1 MVEHQRVITDLIAPI
16 RANRAAVQYGAGR
29 GRPVRIVSLLP
40 SATEIVYALGLGDQ
54 LEGRT
59 FECDYPPEAQQKPIV
74 SSSGLPENLPLGEI
88 DDTVRAAGETPLYR
102 LDEARI
108 AQIQPDLILT
118 QDLCR
123 VCAVPSGDVDE
134 ALGRLGC
141 WAEVVSLDPHS
152 LDEVMIDI
160 QNVGRAAGVG
170 ARADLLVD
178 SLRARMAAVDASVS
192 SANVGRFG
200 AHADPRRVLVL
211 EWVDPPW
218 GAGHWIPDMV
228 ERAGGEPVLGHKRGH
243 AEVTMWVAV
252 REVAPT
258 IVVVAACCNHLAEAT
273 EQARAVLTEL
283 ATMPAGRNN
292 EVWAIDADAYLV
304 RPGPRLVD
312 GLELLAW
319 IIAGAEG
326 DPPRPHAITRVS

>member
-1 MVEHQRVITDLIAPI
+1 
-16 RANRAAVQYGAGR
+16 
-29 GRPVRIVSLLP
+29 VRIVSLLP

-88 DDTVRAAGETPLYR
+88 DNAVRAATEGETPLYR
-102 LDEARI
+102 LDEARM

-123 VCAVPSGDVDE
+123 VCAVPSGDVEE

-141 WAEVVSLDPHS
+141 LAEVVSLDPHS
-152 LDEVMIDI
+152 LDDVMVDI
-160 QNVGRAAGVG
+160 QNVGRAAGVD

-178 SLRARMAAVDASVS
+178 SLRARMAAVEASVS
-192 SANVGRFG
+192 LASVARFG
-200 AHADPRRVLVL
+200 ADPRVLVF

-228 ERAGGEPVLGHKRGH
+228 ERAGGEPVLGHKGGH
-243 AEVTMWVAV
+243 AEVTMWDAV
-252 REVAPT
+252 RKEAPT
-258 IVVVAACCNHLAEAT
+258 IVVVAPCGYHLADAT
-273 EQARAVLTEL
+273 GQARAVLAEL
-283 ATMPAGRNN
+283 ATTPAGRNN
-292 EVWAIDADAYLV
+292 QIWAIDADAYVV

-326 DPPRPHAITRVS
+326 DPPHPYALTRVS

>member
-1 MVEHQRVITDLIAPI
+1 
-16 RANRAAVQYGAGR
+16 
-29 GRPVRIVSLLP
+29 VRIVSLLP
-40 SATEIVYALGLGDQ
+40 SATEIVYSLGLGDQ

-74 SSSGLPENLPLGEI
+74 SSSGLPENLLLGEI
-88 DDTVRAAGETPLYR
+88 DDAVRAATAGETPLYR

-123 VCAVPSGDVDE
+123 VCAVPSGDVEE

-141 WAEVVSLDPHS
+141 RAEVVSLDPHS
-152 LDEVMIDI
+152 LDDVMLDI

-170 ARADLLVD
+170 ARADLLLD
-178 SLRARMAAVDASVS
+178 SLRARMAAVEASVS
-192 SANVGRFG
+192 LASVGRFG
-200 AHADPRRVLVL
+200 AEADPRRVLVL

-228 ERAGGEPVLGHKRGH
+228 ERAGGELVLGHKGGH
-243 AEVTMWVAV
+243 AEVTTWDAV
-252 REVAPT
+252 REEAPT
-258 IVVVAACCNHLAEAT
+258 IVVVAPCGYHLAEAT
-273 EQARAVLTEL
+273 EQARTVLAEL
-283 ATMPAGRNN
+283 ATTPAGRNN
-292 EVWAIDADAYLV
+292 GVWAIDADAYLV

-326 DPPRPHAITRVS
+326 DPPHPHAVSRVS

>member
-1 MVEHQRVITDLIAPI
+1 
-16 RANRAAVQYGAGR
+16 
-29 GRPVRIVSLLP
+29 VRIVSLLP

-59 FECDYPPEAQQKPIV
+59 FECDYPPEAQQKPVV
-74 SSSGLPENLPLGEI
+74 SSSGLPEDLPLGEI
-88 DDTVRAAGETPLYR
+88 DGAVRAATAGETQLYR

-134 ALGRLGC
+134 ALDRLGC
-141 WAEVVSLDPHS
+141 HAEVVSLDPHS
-152 LDEVMIDI
+152 LDDVMIDI
-160 QNVGRAAGVG
+160 QNVGRAAGVD

-178 SLRARMAAVDASVS
+178 TLRARISAVEASVS
-192 SANVGRFG
+192 LSAVGRFG
-200 AHADPRRVLVL
+200 ADAEPPRVVVL

-218 GAGHWIPDMV
+218 GSGHWIPDMV
-228 ERAGGEPVLGHKRGH
+228 ERAGGDPVLAHKGGH
-243 AEVTMWVAV
+243 ADAATWAAV
-252 REVAPT
+252 REAAPA
-258 IVVVAACCNHLAEAT
+258 IVVVAPCGFHLAAAT
-273 EQARAVLTEL
+273 EQARSVLAEL
-283 ATMPAGRNN
+283 ATTPAGQSDN
-292 EVWAIDADAYLV
+292 VWAIDADAYVV

-319 IIAGAEG
+319 IVAGADG
-326 DPPRPHAITRVS
+326 DPPHPDAVMRLTT

>member
-1 MVEHQRVITDLIAPI
+1 M
-16 RANRAAVQYGAGR
+16 
-29 GRPVRIVSLLP
+29 RIVSLLP

-88 DDTVRAAGETPLYR
+88 DDAVRAATAGETPLYR

-123 VCAVPSGDVDE
+123 VCAVPSGDVEE

-141 WAEVVSLDPHS
+141 RAEVVSLDPHS
-152 LDEVMIDI
+152 LDDVMVDI
-160 QNVGRAAGVG
+160 QNVGRAAGVD

-178 SLRARMAAVDASVS
+178 SLRARMAAVEASVLL
-192 SANVGRFG
+192 ATVARFG
-200 AHADPRRVLVL
+200 ADPRMLVF

-228 ERAGGEPVLGHKRGH
+228 ERAGGEPVLGHKGGH
-243 AEVTMWVAV
+243 AEGTMWDAV
-252 REVAPT
+252 RKEAPT
-258 IVVVAACCNHLAEAT
+258 IVVVAPCGYHLPDAT
-273 EQARAVLTEL
+273 EQAHAVLAEL
-283 ATMPAGRNN
+283 ATTPAGRNN
-292 EVWAIDADAYLV
+292 QIWAIDADAYVV

-326 DPPRPHAITRVS
+326 DPPHPNAITRVS

>member
-1 MVEHQRVITDLIAPI
+1 
-16 RANRAAVQYGAGR
+16 
-29 GRPVRIVSLLP
+29 VRIVSLLP

-88 DDTVRAAGETPLYR
+88 DDAVRAATAGETPLYR

-108 AQIQPDLILT
+108 AQIQPDLIFT

-141 WAEVVSLDPHS
+141 RAEVVSLDPYS
-152 LDEVMIDI
+152 LDDVMIDI
-160 QNVGRAAGVG
+160 QNVGRAAGVD

-178 SLRARMAAVDASVS
+178 SLRARMAAVEASVS
-192 SANVGRFG
+192 LASLGRLD
-200 AHADPRRVLVL
+200 AEPPRVLVL

-218 GAGHWIPDMV
+218 GGGHWIPDMV
-228 ERAGGEPVLGHKRGH
+228 ELAGGEPVLGHKGGH
-243 AEVTMWVAV
+243 AEVTTWDAV
-252 REVAPT
+252 REEAPT
-258 IVVVAACCNHLAEAT
+258 IVVVAPCGYHLADAC
-273 EQARAVLTEL
+273 EQARAVLAEL
-283 ATMPAGRNN
+283 ATTPAGRNN
-292 EVWAIDADAYLV
+292 EVWAIDADAYVV

-312 GLELLAW
+312 GLELLSW
-319 IIAGAEG
+319 IITGADG
-326 DPPRPHAITRVS
+326 DPPHPHAVTRVS

>member
-1 MVEHQRVITDLIAPI
+1 
-16 RANRAAVQYGAGR
+16 
-29 GRPVRIVSLLP
+29 VRIVSLLP

-74 SSSGLPENLPLGEI
+74 SSSGLPENLLLGEI
-88 DDTVRAAGETPLYR
+88 DDAVRAATAGETPLYR

-141 WAEVVSLDPHS
+141 RAEVVSLDPYS

-160 QNVGRAAGVG
+160 ENVGRAAGVD

-178 SLRARMAAVDASVS
+178 SLRARMAAVE
-192 SANVGRFG
+192 ANVLLTSVGRFG
-200 AHADPRRVLVL
+200 ADADPRRVLVL
-211 EWVDPPW
+211 EWATRRGVRGTGYLTWSRGP
-218 GAGHWIPDMV
+218 GAGLCSGT
-228 ERAGGEPVLGHKRGH
+228 RA
-243 AEVTMWVAV
+243 AT
-252 REVAPT
+252 PT
-258 IVVVAACCNHLAEAT
+258 
-273 EQARAVLTEL
+273 
-283 ATMPAGRNN
+283 
-292 EVWAIDADAYLV
+292 
-304 RPGPRLVD
+304 GPR
-312 GLELLAW
+312 GMPSARKRRRSSSSRR
-319 IIAGAEG
+319 AA
-326 DPPRPHAITRVS
+326 TT

>member
-1 MVEHQRVITDLIAPI
+1 
-16 RANRAAVQYGAGR
+16 
-29 GRPVRIVSLLP
+29 
-40 SATEIVYALGLGDQ
+40 

-59 FECDYPPEAQQKPIV
+59 FECDYPPEVQQKPIV

-88 DDTVRAAGETPLYR
+88 DDAVRAATAGETSLYR

-134 ALGRLGC
+134 ALGRLGSR
-141 WAEVVSLDPHS
+141 AEVVSLDPYS
-152 LDEVMIDI
+152 LDDVMIDI
-160 QNVGRAAGVG
+160 QNVGRAAGVD
-170 ARADLLVD
+170 ARADQLVD
-178 SLRARMAAVDASVS
+178 RLRARMAAVEASVS
-192 SANVGRFG
+192 LASIGGFG
-200 AHADPRRVLVL
+200 VDSDPRRVLVL

-218 GAGHWIPDMV
+218 GSGHWIPDMV
-228 ERAGGEPVLGHKRGH
+228 ERAGGQPVLGYKGGH
-243 AEVTMWVAV
+243 ADVTTWDTV
-252 REVAPT
+252 REEGPT
-258 IVVVAACCNHLAEAT
+258 IVVVAPCGYHLAAAAD
-273 EQARAVLTEL
+273 QARAVLAEL
-283 ATMPAGRNN
+283 ATTPAGRNN
-292 EVWAIDADAYLV
+292 QVWAIDADAYVV

-326 DPPRPHAITRVS
+326 DPPHPHAVRRVG

>member
-1 MVEHQRVITDLIAPI
+1 L
-16 RANRAAVQYGAGR
+16 
-29 GRPVRIVSLLP
+29 RIVSLLP

-74 SSSGLPENLPLGEI
+74 SWSGLPENLPLGQI
-88 DDTVRAAGETPLYR
+88 DDAVRAVTAGETPLYR

-123 VCAVPSGDVDE
+123 VCAVPSGDVEE

-141 WAEVVSLDPHS
+141 RAEVVSLDPYS
-152 LDEVMIDI
+152 LDEVLIDI
-160 QNVGRAAGVG
+160 QSVGRAAGVE

-178 SLRARMAAVDASVS
+178 SLRARMAAVEASVS
-192 SANVGRFG
+192 VPSVGRLG
-200 AHADPRRVLVL
+200 AVADPRRVLVL

-228 ERAGGEPVLGHKRGH
+228 ERAGGEPVLGDKGGY
-243 AEVTMWVAV
+243 ADVTTWDAV
-252 REVAPT
+252 RKEAPT
-258 IVVVAACCNHLAEAT
+258 IVVVAPCGYHLAAAAAD
-273 EQARAVLTEL
+273 QARAVLAEL
-283 ATMPAGRNN
+283 ATKPAGQNN
-292 EVWAIDADAYLV
+292 HVWAIDADACIV
-304 RPGPRLVD
+304 RPGPRLID

-326 DPPRPHAITRVS
+326 DPPHPQAVTRVS

>member
-1 MVEHQRVITDLIAPI
+1 
-16 RANRAAVQYGAGR
+16 
-29 GRPVRIVSLLP
+29 VRIVSLLP

-59 FECDYPPEAQQKPIV
+59 FECDFPPEAQQKPIV

-88 DDTVRAAGETPLYR
+88 DDAVRAATAGETPLYR

-108 AQIQPDLILT
+108 AQIQPDLLLT

-141 WAEVVSLDPHS
+141 RAAVVSLDPHS
-152 LDEVMIDI
+152 LDDVMIDI
-160 QNVGRAAGVG
+160 QTVGRAAGLD

-178 SLRARMAAVDASVS
+178 SLRARMAAVEASVS
-192 SANVGRFG
+192 LASVGRFG
-200 AHADPRRVLVL
+200 ADADSRRVLVL

-228 ERAGGEPVLGHKRGH
+228 ERAGGEPVLGHKGGH
-243 AEVTMWVAV
+243 AEVITWDAV
-252 REVAPT
+252 RHEAPT
-258 IVVVAACCNHLAEAT
+258 LVVVAPCGYHLADAT
-273 EQARAVLTEL
+273 EQARAVLAEL
-283 ATMPAGRNN
+283 ATTPAGRNS
-292 EVWAIDADAYLV
+292 EVWAIDADAYVV
-304 RPGPRLVD
+304 RPGPRLAD

-326 DPPRPHAITRVS
+326 DPPHPDAVTRIT

>member
-1 MVEHQRVITDLIAPI
+1 
-16 RANRAAVQYGAGR
+16 
-29 GRPVRIVSLLP
+29 VRIVSLLP

-88 DDTVRAAGETPLYR
+88 DDAVRAATADETPLYR

-123 VCAVPSGDVDE
+123 VCAVPSGDVEE

-141 WAEVVSLDPHS
+141 RAEVVSLDPHS
-152 LDEVMIDI
+152 LDDVMVDI
-160 QNVGRAAGVG
+160 QNVGRAAGVD

-178 SLRARMAAVDASVS
+178 SLRARMAAVEASVS
-192 SANVGRFG
+192 LATVARFG
-200 AHADPRRVLVL
+200 ADPRVLVF

-228 ERAGGEPVLGHKRGH
+228 ERAGGAPVLGHKGGH
-243 AEVTMWVAV
+243 AEVTMWDAV
-252 REVAPT
+252 RKEAPT
-258 IVVVAACCNHLAEAT
+258 IVVVAPCGYHLADAT
-273 EQARAVLTEL
+273 EQARAVLAEL
-283 ATMPAGRNN
+283 ATTPAGRNN
-292 EVWAIDADAYLV
+292 QIWAIDADAYVV

-319 IIAGAEG
+319 LIAGAEG
-326 DPPRPHAITRVS
+326 DPPHPHAITRVS

>member
-1 MVEHQRVITDLIAPI
+1 M
-16 RANRAAVQYGAGR
+16 
-29 GRPVRIVSLLP
+29 RIVSLLP

-88 DDTVRAAGETPLYR
+88 DDAVRAATAGETPLYR

-141 WAEVVSLDPHS
+141 RAEVVSLDPHS

-160 QNVGRAAGVG
+160 QNVGRAAGVD

-178 SLRARMAAVDASVS
+178 SLRARMAAVEASVS
-192 SANVGRFG
+192 LASAGRFG
-200 AHADPRRVLVL
+200 ADADPRRVLVL

-228 ERAGGEPVLGHKRGH
+228 ERAGGEPVLGHKGGH
-243 AEVTMWVAV
+243 ADVTTWDAV
-252 REVAPT
+252 REEAPT
-258 IVVVAACCNHLAEAT
+258 IVVVAPCGYHLAEAT
-273 EQARAVLTEL
+273 EQARAVLAEL
-283 ATMPAGRNN
+283 ATTPAGRNN
-292 EVWAIDADAYLV
+292 EVWAIDADAYVV

-326 DPPRPHAITRVS
+326 DPPHPHAVTRVS

>member
-1 MVEHQRVITDLIAPI
+1 M
-16 RANRAAVQYGAGR
+16 
-29 GRPVRIVSLLP
+29 RIVSLLP

-88 DDTVRAAGETPLYR
+88 DDAVRAATAGETPLYR

-134 ALGRLGC
+134 ALSRLGC
-141 WAEVVSLDPHS
+141 RAEVVSLDPHS

-160 QNVGRAAGVG
+160 QNVGRAAGVD

-178 SLRARMAAVDASVS
+178 SLRARMAAVEASVS
-192 SANVGRFG
+192 LANAVGSA
-200 AHADPRRVLVL
+200 
-211 EWVDPPW
+211 
-218 GAGHWIPDMV
+218 
-228 ERAGGEPVLGHKRGH
+228 
-243 AEVTMWVAV
+243 
-252 REVAPT
+252 
-258 IVVVAACCNHLAEAT
+258 
-273 EQARAVLTEL
+273 
-283 ATMPAGRNN
+283 
-292 EVWAIDADAYLV
+292 
-304 RPGPRLVD
+304 
-312 GLELLAW
+312 
-319 IIAGAEG
+319 
-326 DPPRPHAITRVS
+326 PRPIRGGCSCSSGSTRRGVRGTGSLTWSSGPGARPCSGTRAATPR

>member
-1 MVEHQRVITDLIAPI
+1 M
-16 RANRAAVQYGAGR
+16 
-29 GRPVRIVSLLP
+29 RIVSLLP

-88 DDTVRAAGETPLYR
+88 DDAVRAATAGETPLYR

-141 WAEVVSLDPHS
+141 RAEVVSLDPHS
-152 LDEVMIDI
+152 LDDVMIDI
-160 QNVGRAAGVG
+160 QNVGRAAGVD

-178 SLRARMAAVDASVS
+178 SLRARMAAVEANVS
-192 SANVGRFG
+192 LTSVGRFG
-200 AHADPRRVLVL
+200 ADADPRLVLVF

-228 ERAGGEPVLGHKRGH
+228 ERAGGEPVLGHKGGH
-243 AEVTMWVAV
+243 AEVTTWDAV
-252 REVAPT
+252 REEAPT
-258 IVVVAACCNHLAEAT
+258 IVVVAPCGYHLAEAT
-273 EQARAVLTEL
+273 EQARAVLVEL
-283 ATMPAGRNN
+283 ATTPAGLNN
-292 EVWAIDADAYLV
+292 EVWAIDADAYVV

-319 IIAGAEG
+319 IITGAEG
-326 DPPRPHAITRVS
+326 DPPHPHAVTRVS

>member
-1 MVEHQRVITDLIAPI
+1 
-16 RANRAAVQYGAGR
+16 
-29 GRPVRIVSLLP
+29 VRIVSLLP

-88 DDTVRAAGETPLYR
+88 DDAVRAATAGETPLYR

-141 WAEVVSLDPHS
+141 RAEVVSLDPHS
-152 LDEVMIDI
+152 LDDVMIDI
-160 QNVGRAAGVG
+160 HNVGRAAGVD

-178 SLRARMAAVDASVS
+178 SLRARMAAVEASVS
-192 SANVGRFG
+192 LARLGRFG
-200 AHADPRRVLVL
+200 GDADPRPVLVL

-228 ERAGGEPVLGHKRGH
+228 ERAGGVHLLGHKGGH
-243 AEVTMWVAV
+243 AEVTMWDAV
-252 REVAPT
+252 REEAPT
-258 IVVVAACCNHLAEAT
+258 IVVVAPCGYHLAEAT
-273 EQARAVLTEL
+273 EQARAVLAEL
-283 ATMPAGRNN
+283 ATTPVGRNN
-292 EVWAIDADAYLV
+292 EVWAIDADAYAPRTPSRR
-304 RPGPRLVD
+304 RPRAARVDHRRGGGGPASPAR
-312 GLELLAW
+312 GH
-319 IIAGAEG
+319 
-326 DPPRPHAITRVS
+326 PRQLTQRTGSGR